1 MRQNPGD
8 TLYNLTV
15 TVNVAGM
22 EVVEL
27 IGPADADRSS
37 IMESKRDVNTF
48 GMDVETLETH
58 INIDPLQNG
67 KPSDKH

>member
-27 IGPADADRSS
+27 IGPADADRPS
-37 IMESKRDVNTF
+37 IMGTKRDVNTF
-48 GMDVETLETH
+48 GIGGRVSETLDTR
-58 INIDPLQNG
+58 ILQNG
-67 KPSDKH
+67 RPGDEH

>member
-27 IGPADADRSS
+27 IGPADADRPS
-37 IMESKRDVNTF
+37 IGRNSAGAT
-48 GMDVETLETH
+48 
-58 INIDPLQNG
+58 
-67 KPSDKH
+67 SDDDEQRTAR

>member
-15 TVNVAGM
+15 TMDAEGM

-27 IGPADADRSS
+27 IGPADADRPS
-37 IMESKRDVNTF
+37 IMETKRDVNTF
-48 GMDVETLETH
+48 GIGGRVSETLDTR
-58 INIDPLQNG
+58 ILQNG
-67 KPSDKH
+67 KPGDEH